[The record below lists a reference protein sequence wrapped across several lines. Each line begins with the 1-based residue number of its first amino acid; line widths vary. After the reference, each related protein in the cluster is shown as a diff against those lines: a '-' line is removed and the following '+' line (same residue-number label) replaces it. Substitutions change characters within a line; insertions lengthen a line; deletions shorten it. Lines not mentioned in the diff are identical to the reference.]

1 MAILLSGDLNF
12 YDLFFVIVRS
22 SLFSPKSTIPPEME
36 SICLSM
42 LTSAVVLFGKEVRGK
57 SSPFPF
63 LIHIFTQ
70 FLRSAQK
77 SMSASFQFQPNFKQT
92 RKFIVLEVKWQYF
105 FQYDKKFIQS
115 SIKRIEWALGKP
127 SSLSSKD
134 VPLGI
139 LSKVVTFKT
148 ISADVYKIR
157 LLAPDE
163 PVHFQPPQF
172 QPPSSLDYRAR
183 HGPQLLQNQSKL
195 SLELNCRICWKF
207 RTRKEALKAMIF

>member
-1 MAILLSGDLNF
+1 
-12 YDLFFVIVRS
+12 
-22 SLFSPKSTIPPEME
+22 ME

-92 RKFIVLEVKWQYF
+92 RKFIMLEVKWQYF

-127 SSLSSKD
+127 SSLSSKG

-183 HGPQLLQNQSKL
+183 HGPQLTKVVIFIYFIL
-195 SLELNCRICWKF
+195 SI
-207 RTRKEALKAMIF
+207 